1 VAGTSLAIQAV
12 RGSDLQLSW
21 QPKRVRILIV
31 LLTLGLC
38 AFFLAQG
45 STNLLALKLMPLRPP
60 TLNVEVGPPGIAPEH
75 LPKGELPPDMHAILA
90 RNIFDPLTGSLWP
103 PKTPELTASTSVEQE
118 TAAAPLGAGQMPP
131 PCDGTVRLVASMFS
145 ARNEAWSFASLALGT
160 GSPLLY
166 RPGTSVEGKSVD
178 SVYPEAV
185 FLKSPNGVLCSLTMF
200 KSPNQPP
207 KPAAVAAAAAPT
219 DPAAAGDAELDQG
232 IKQQSE
238 TKYTV
243 RRSLVDKLL
252 QNQAELMRSARVV
265 PHEENGRVVGVKLYG
280 IRKTSLLGKLGLQN
294 GDMLRTINGFDM
306 GSPDSA
312 LEAYAKLRS
321 ASNLS
326 LAVVRRGN
334 AVTMEY
340 NIAQ

>member
-1 VAGTSLAIQAV
+1 M
-12 RGSDLQLSW
+12 QLSW
-21 QPKRVRILIV
+21 APKRVRVTIV
-31 LLTLGLC
+31 LTTLGLC
-38 AFFLAQG
+38 AFYLAEG
-45 STNLLALKLMPLRPP
+45 VTKLAALKWLPHPP
-60 TLNVEVGPPGIAPEH
+60 AVVSVRDSSPISPEL
-75 LPKGELPPDMHAILA
+75 LPKGELPPSMQNILS

-103 PKTPELTASTSVEQE
+103 PKQPEVIGANAPPPEQ
-118 TAAAPLGAGQMPP
+118 AAPPPLADGQMPP
-131 PCDGTVRLVASMFS
+131 ACEGTVRLVASIYS
-145 ARNEAWSFASLALGT
+145 PRQEDWSFASLALGT

-166 RPGTSVEGKSVD
+166 RLGSSVESKSVD
-178 SVYPEAV
+178 SIYPEAV
-185 FLKSPNGVLCSLTMF
+185 FLKAQNGVLCSLTMF

-207 KPAAVAAAAAPT
+207 PKPPVVAAVAEAAT
-219 DPAAAGDAELDQG
+219 SGDAELDAG

-238 TKYTV
+238 TKYSV
-243 RRSLVDKLL
+243 RRNLVDKLL

-306 GSPDSA
+306 GSPDTA

-326 LAVVRRGN
+326 LAIVRRGN

-340 NIAQ
+340 NIGN

>member
-1 VAGTSLAIQAV
+1 M
-12 RGSDLQLSW
+12 QLSW
-21 QPKRVRILIV
+21 QAKRVRILIV
-31 LLTLGLC
+31 MGTIGLC

-45 STNLLALKLMPLRPP
+45 STNLLALKLMPMKPAALSATADKP
-60 TLNVEVGPPGIAPEH
+60 TAREN
-75 LPKGELPPDMHAILA
+75 LPKGEIPPDMRAILG
-90 RNIFDPLTGSLWP
+90 RNIFDPQTGSLWP
-103 PKTPELTASTSVEQE
+103 PKTPETTPTAAAEAAAA
-118 TAAAPLGAGQMPP
+118 AAAPLADGQMPP
-131 PCDGTVRLVASMFS
+131 PCEGSVRLVAAIYSS
-145 ARNEAWSFASLALGT
+145 RNEAWSFASLALAS

-166 RPGTSVEGKSVD
+166 RPGSTVEGKTVD
-178 SVYPEAV
+178 SIYPEAV
-185 FLKSPNGVLCSLTMF
+185 FLKNTSGVLCSLTMF
-200 KSPNQPP
+200 KSPNAPP
-207 KPAAVAAAAAPT
+207 KPAAPVAAVEA
-219 DPAAAGDAELDQG
+219 PAAQGSGEAELDQG
-232 IKQQSE
+232 IKQVSD

-243 RRSLVDKLL
+243 RRNLVDKLL

-280 IRKTSLLGKLGLQN
+280 IRKSSLLGKLGLQN

>member
-1 VAGTSLAIQAV
+1 
-12 RGSDLQLSW
+12 
-21 QPKRVRILIV
+21 
-31 LLTLGLC
+31 
-38 AFFLAQG
+38 
-45 STNLLALKLMPLRPP
+45 
-60 TLNVEVGPPGIAPEH
+60 
-75 LPKGELPPDMHAILA
+75 MHAILE

-103 PKTPELTASTSVEQE
+103 PKSPE
-118 TAAAPLGAGQMPP
+118 TAATSTEEQADAAPLADGQMPP
-131 PCDGTVRLVASMFS
+131 PCDGTVRLVASIFS
-145 ARNEAWSFASLALGT
+145 TRKEDWSFASLALSA

-166 RPGTSVEGKSVD
+166 RPGNTVEGKTVD
-178 SVYPEAV
+178 SIYPEAV
-185 FLKSPNGVLCSLTMF
+185 FLKNASGVLCSLTMF

-207 KPAAVAAAAAPT
+207 PAPVAAAA
-219 DPAAAGDAELDQG
+219 PAAPATSADAELDQG
-232 IKQQSE
+232 IKQVSE

-280 IRKTSLLGKLGLQN
+280 IRKSSLLGKLGLQN

-326 LAVVRRGN
+326 MAVVRRGN

>member
-1 VAGTSLAIQAV
+1 VT
-12 RGSDLQLSW
+12 
-21 QPKRVRILIV
+21 IV
-31 LLTLGLC
+31 LTTLGLC
-38 AFFLAQG
+38 AFYVAEGVTKLA
-45 STNLLALKLMPLRPP
+45 ALKWLPRPAAVVSVRDSSPLS
-60 TLNVEVGPPGIAPEH
+60 PEL
-75 LPKGELPPDMHAILA
+75 LPKGELPPSMQNILS

-103 PKTPELTASTSVEQE
+103 PKEPPPIGGKPSTPEQE
-118 TAAAPLGAGQMPP
+118 APPPLADGQMPP
-131 PCDGTVRLVASMFS
+131 PCEGTVRLVASIFS
-145 ARNEAWSFASLALGT
+145 PRQEDWSFASLALGT

-166 RPGTSVEGKSVD
+166 RLGSSVESKSVD
-178 SVYPEAV
+178 SIYPEAV
-185 FLKSPNGVLCSLTMF
+185 FLKATNGVLCSLTMF

-207 KPAAVAAAAAPT
+207 PKPPAVPAVAEAAAS
-219 DPAAAGDAELDQG
+219 GDAELDAG

-238 TKYTV
+238 TKYSV
-243 RRSLVDKLL
+243 RRNLVDKLL

-306 GSPDSA
+306 GSPDTA

-326 LAVVRRGN
+326 LAIVRRGN

-340 NIAQ
+340 NIGN